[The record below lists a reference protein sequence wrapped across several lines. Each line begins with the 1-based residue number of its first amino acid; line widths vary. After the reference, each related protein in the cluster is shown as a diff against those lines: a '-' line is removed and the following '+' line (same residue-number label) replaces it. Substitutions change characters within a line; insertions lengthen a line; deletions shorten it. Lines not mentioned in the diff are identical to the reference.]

1 MQMHPLMQA
10 RVDGN
15 IALNIRATAATAEF
29 YAMIGKD
36 APVSRVRFQVVTKGE
51 NAYHVIERA
60 TGKVKGF
67 RFTWRAAINLAQ
79 VLEARAD
86 GATVNIDGWD
96 K

>member
-1 MQMHPLMQA
+1 MQTSMQA

-15 IALNIRATAATAEF
+15 IAIQIRATATTAEF
-29 YAMIGKD
+29 YAMIGKE
-36 APVSRVRFQVVTKGE
+36 APALSVRFQVVTKGE
-51 NAYHVIERA
+51 NAYHIIERS
-60 TGKVKGF
+60 TGKVKGY

-86 GATVNIDGWD
+86 GAKVNIDGWS

>member
-1 MQMHPLMQA
+1 MGTETTSSPITGCAQG
-10 RVDGN
+10 D
-15 IALNIRATAATAEF
+15 
-29 YAMIGKD
+29 
-36 APVSRVRFQVVTKGE
+36 

-67 RFTWRAAINLAQ
+67 RFTWKAAINLAQ

-86 GATVNIDGWD
+86 GMKVNIDGWD